1 MQRST
6 HLKLTFLFVAIA
18 WPMQANALTEI
29 TLRER
34 ATIDRSVVRLCDVA
48 DIAGD
53 NEAQR
58 LKLAAL
64 PLMPAPSSNGQHFL
78 RKREVEDL
86 LAAHGAIGNHIRIGG
101 ANQVEITARQAAA
114 QHAAAQQQ
122 FERTSFEAV
131 PTNRHA
137 AILAGQSGNLP
148 ATTLDPQ
155 LADALRQE
163 VQQIVSNYLQ
173 AKSAGMA
180 GEIQCDIADRHLP
193 LLKVATSAPV
203 CTGGIAPWTG
213 RQRLM
218 LSFSTAAGR
227 TQLPVYAD
235 VLPKAVPVV
244 VALEAIPRGAVIT
257 AAHVEL
263 QTMAYATKA
272 SDRRTPFNSVEELI
286 GMEARQS
293 IPAGVVV
300 TSDQVRSPVLVK
312 RGEQITISSQG
323 NGIRVRTTAK
333 ALNDSAK
340 GELVQV
346 ESLTTKERFD
356 ARVVGMREA
365 TVITVTPVSEV
376 STPIETA
383 RR

>member
-1 MQRST
+1 MKRST
-6 HLKLTFLFVAIA
+6 CLKLVFLFAAVAL
-18 WPMQANALTEI
+18 PTQASALTEI

-34 ATIDRSVVRLCDVA
+34 ASIDRSVVRLCDVA
-48 DIAGD
+48 DLAGD
-53 NEAQR
+53 DEQQR

-64 PLMPAPSSNGQHFL
+64 PLMPAPSSSGQHFI

-86 LAAHGAIGNHIRIGG
+86 LAAHGATAKDVRIGG
-101 ANQVEITARQAAA
+101 ATQVEITTHQAVA
-114 QHAAAQQQ
+114 QRQ
-122 FERTSFEAV
+122 FERTSFDVV
-131 PTNRHA
+131 PMNRHA
-137 AILAGQSGNLP
+137 AILAGHTGDLP
-148 ATTLDPQ
+148 ATQLDPQ
-155 LADALRQE
+155 LADSLRQD
-163 VQQIVSNYLQ
+163 VQQIVAKHLQ
-173 AKSAGMA
+173 TKSAGMA

-193 LLKVATSAPV
+193 LLKAATSVPV
-203 CTGGIAPWTG
+203 CTGGTAPWTG
-213 RQRLM
+213 KQRL
-218 LSFSTAAGR
+218 LLTFNTAAGR
-227 TQLPVYAD
+227 TQLPVYAE
-235 VLPKAVPVV
+235 VQPKAMPIV

-263 QTMAYATKA
+263 QSMPYTAKGNE
-272 SDRRTPFNSVEELI
+272 RRLPFNSVEELV

-300 TSDQVRSPVLVK
+300 TSDQVRSPILVK

-333 ALNDSAK
+333 ALNDCAK

-365 TVITVTPVSEV
+365 SIITVSPSSER
-376 STPIETA
+376 PDHIETA